1 MVYAVYM
8 LTSSHYLYL
17 LRYVAN
23 YQYNCWT
30 QKRAKKNWRK
40 KFYINPIST
49 NLRQSSV
56 VTSPQNKTGT
66 RLKAQQYSKVSQ
78 RQLAFMPSWHSLE
91 SPSCS
96 CAGHVR
102 FGSHS
107 RASTGRETMG
117 IRSRWVTSQ
126 RSFRQSLSGFP
137 LHSGR
142 ISCPIHRHA
151 AGSGCGDTQE
161 AVRHHQERPAEVQWT
176 GKSVNNLDMLK
187 LCWIPPAAC
196 NCLL

>member
-30 QKRAKKNWRK
+30 QKRTKKNWRK
-40 KFYINPIST
+40 NSTLTPSPPICA
-49 NLRQSSV
+49 NHLLWRHH
-56 VTSPQNKTGT
+56 KT
-66 RLKAQQYSKVSQ
+66 KPDWKPQQYSKVSQ

-126 RSFRQSLSGFP
+126 RSFRQSLSGFR
-137 LHSGR
+137 LQTGR

-151 AGSGCGDTQE
+151 TGSGCGDTQE
-161 AVRHHQERPAEVQWT
+161 AVRHHQERTAEVQWT
-176 GKSVNNLDMLK
+176 GKSE
-187 LCWIPPAAC
+187 
-196 NCLL
+196 